1 MGTEKCCDVNIRVR
15 VQEYIKC
22 LKETTYFNELDSES
36 QNTIIDQIR
45 QDLSEYVPQVEEDC
59 LPGYMDNIV
68 SGRISNFF
76 DLRGSSMVIDSGSD
90 SSV

>member
-45 QDLSEYVPQVEEDC
+45 QDLSEYVPQVKK
-59 LPGYMDNIV
+59 IV
-68 SGRISNFF
+68 YQNTWITLFLVESLIS
-76 DLRGSSMVIDSGSD
+76 LI
-90 SSV
+90 